1 MRLRAA
7 VVSRPFERWAAHA
20 SFTFHVFRTAMNQPL
35 LPVTVIS
42 GFVGAGKT
50 ALVEQILSNRTGP
63 RVAAVVT
70 DLAAVRLDID
80 SAARASSTALRVNLP
95 NGCAC
100 VQAHEDL
107 LEQLAGLA
115 SEHRFDAI
123 VIEAASTDE
132 PIGIVESILGDESL
146 ATLVRVDT
154 ALTVV
159 DAAGFLREYASADAL
174 SERGLAAHED
184 DDRTIVEVLI
194 EQVEFCDVFVIN
206 KADLVSADD
215 LAHLQAVLAALN
227 PRAAQIVSSYGN
239 ANVEE
244 VLGTARFDYDVTS
257 NAAGWLALLHDP
269 SSHEDKSS
277 GQGIGHV
284 VYRARRPFHPQRL
297 WALLHEE
304 WKGVLRGKGFFWL
317 ATRNEIG
324 GSLSQAGGACR
335 PAPAGT
341 WWAAQ
346 DRSEWPEGD
355 DELLE
360 EIAADWYGDAD
371 DFTIGDRRQELVL
384 IGVDLEALQW
394 RAKFDACLLTD
405 DEFALGEDGWLALA
419 DPFPA
424 WDLEDE
430 DHDHGHDHHRH
441 DDDGHHHHHH

>member
-1 MRLRAA
+1 
-7 VVSRPFERWAAHA
+7 
-20 SFTFHVFRTAMNQPL
+20 MNQPL

-50 ALVEQILSNRTGP
+50 ALVDQILSNRTGP
-63 RVAAVVT
+63 RVAAIVT

-80 SAARASSTALRVNLP
+80 NAAPVSSPASQIELP
-95 NGCAC
+95 NGCLCA
-100 VQAHEDL
+100 QAGDDL
-107 LEQLAGLA
+107 LGQLGELA
-115 SEHRFDAI
+115 SANRFDAI
-123 VIEAASTDE
+123 IIEAAATDE
-132 PIGIVESILGDESL
+132 PMNLVESIIEDEAL
-146 ATLVRVDT
+146 AALVRVDT
-154 ALTVV
+154 AVSV
-159 DAAGFLREYASADAL
+159 IDAAGFLRDYASADAL
-174 SERGLAAHED
+174 SERGIAAHDE

-215 LAHLQAVLAALN
+215 LAHLQAILAALN
-227 PRAAQIVSSYGN
+227 PRAAQIVSTYGN
-239 ANVEE
+239 APFEE
-244 VLGTARFDYDVTS
+244 VIGTARFDYDATS

-269 SSHEDKSS
+269 SSHENES
-277 GQGIGHV
+277 GGRGVGHV
-284 VYRARRPFHPQRL
+284 VYRARRPFHPERT

-384 IGVDLEALQW
+384 IGVDIDPAQW

-405 DEFALGEDGWLALA
+405 DEYAWGAEGWRTLS

-424 WDLEDE
+424 WDLEDD
-430 DHDHGHDHHRH
+430 DHDHDHHHHHDHDHDHDH

>member
-1 MRLRAA
+1 
-7 VVSRPFERWAAHA
+7 
-20 SFTFHVFRTAMNQPL
+20 MNQPL

-50 ALVEQILSNRTGP
+50 ALVDQILSNRAGP
-63 RVAAVVT
+63 RVAAIVT

-80 SAARASSTALRVNLP
+80 NAAPASSSASQIELP
-95 NGCAC
+95 NGCLC
-100 VQAHEDL
+100 VQAGEDL
-107 LEQLAGLA
+107 LEQLADLA
-115 SEHRFDAI
+115 SANRFDAI
-123 VIEAASTDE
+123 VIEAAATDD
-132 PIGIVESILGDESL
+132 PINLVESILEDESL

-154 ALTVV
+154 AVTVI
-159 DAAGFLREYASADAL
+159 DAAAFLQDYASTAAL
-174 SERGLAAHED
+174 SERGMAAYED
-184 DDRTIVEVLI
+184 DDRTVVEALI

-206 KADLVSADD
+206 KADLVLSDD
-215 LAHLQAVLAALN
+215 LAHLQSILAALN
-227 PRAAQIVSSYGN
+227 PRAAQIVGSYGN
-239 ANVEE
+239 VSFEE
-244 VLGTARFDYDVTS
+244 VIGTARFDYDATS
-257 NAAGWLALLHDP
+257 NAAGWLTLLHDP
-269 SSHEDKSS
+269 ASHEHESS
-277 GQGIGHV
+277 GQGVGHL
-284 VYRARRPFHPQRL
+284 VYRARRPFHPERL

-324 GSLSQAGGACR
+324 GSLAQAGGACR

-384 IGVDLEALQW
+384 IGVDIDPAQW

-405 DEFALGEDGWLALA
+405 DEYALGAQGWLELA

-424 WDLEDE
+424 WDLEDD
-430 DHDHGHDHHRH
+430 DHDHDHDHHHHHDH
-441 DDDGHHHHHH
+441 DDDGHHH

>member
-1 MRLRAA
+1 
-7 VVSRPFERWAAHA
+7 
-20 SFTFHVFRTAMNQPL
+20 MNQPI

-50 ALVEQILSNRTGP
+50 TLVDQILSNRAGP
-63 RVAAVVT
+63 RVAAIVT
-70 DLAAVRLDID
+70 DLAAVRIDID
-80 SAARASSTALRVNLP
+80 NAAPASSTAPRVELP
-95 NGCAC
+95 NGCVC
-100 VQAHEDL
+100 VQAGEDL
-107 LEQLAGLA
+107 LEQLAELA
-115 SEHRFDAI
+115 SANRFDAI
-123 VIEAASTDE
+123 VIEASAADE
-132 PIGIVESILGDESL
+132 PMSIAESILEDESL
-146 ATLVRVDT
+146 AALVRVDT
-154 ALTVV
+154 AVTVI
-159 DAAGFLREYASADAL
+159 DAAAFLHDYASTDAL
-174 SERGLAAHED
+174 SARGLAAYED

-215 LAHLQAVLAALN
+215 LAHLRDVLAALN

-244 VLGTARFDYDVTS
+244 VLGTARFDYDATS
-257 NAAGWLALLHDP
+257 NAAGWLVLLHDP
-269 SSHEDKSS
+269 ASHEQQREGK
-277 GQGIGHV
+277 GVGHV
-284 VYRARRPFHPQRL
+284 VYRARRPFHPERL

-304 WKGVLRGKGFFWL
+304 WQGVLRGKGFFWL
-317 ATRNEIG
+317 ATRNDIG

-355 DELLE
+355 DELLA
-360 EIAADWYGDAD
+360 EIAADWHGDAD

-384 IGVDLEALQW
+384 IGVDIEPAHW

-405 DEFALGEDGWLALA
+405 DEYALGVEGWLGLA

-424 WDLEDE
+424 WDLEDD
-430 DHDHGHDHHRH
+430 DHDHDHDHHDH
-441 DDDGHHHHHH
+441 DGHHHHHH

>member
-1 MRLRAA
+1 
-7 VVSRPFERWAAHA
+7 
-20 SFTFHVFRTAMNQPL
+20 MNQPL

-50 ALVEQILSNRTGP
+50 TLVDQILSNRLSP
-63 RVAAVVT
+63 RIAVIVT
-70 DLAAVRLDID
+70 DLSAVRLDVD
-80 SAARASSTALRVNLP
+80 NSAPASSTAAQIDLP
-95 NGCAC
+95 NGCLC
-100 VQAHEDL
+100 VQADDDL
-107 LEQLAGLA
+107 LEQIAELA
-115 SEHRFDAI
+115 SAGRFDAI
-123 VIEAASTDE
+123 VVEAAATDE
-132 PIGIVESILGDESL
+132 PINVAESILEDESL

-154 ALTVV
+154 ALTVI
-159 DAAGFLREYASADAL
+159 DAAGFLRDYASTDSL
-174 SERGLAAHED
+174 SERGIAACED
-184 DDRTIVEVLI
+184 DDRNVVEVLI

-215 LAHLQAVLAALN
+215 LAHLQTVLAALN

-239 ANVEE
+239 APVEE
-244 VLGTARFDYDVTS
+244 VVGTARFDYDVTS
-257 NAAGWLALLHDP
+257 NAAGWLALLHDA
-269 SSHEDKSS
+269 SSHEHAGS
-277 GQGIGHV
+277 GQGVGHV
-284 VYRARRPFHPQRL
+284 VYRARRPFHPERL

-355 DELLE
+355 EELLE

-384 IGVDLEALQW
+384 IGIGLDPAHW

-405 DEFALGEDGWLALA
+405 NEYASGAQGWLELA

-424 WDLEDE
+424 WDLEDD
-430 DHDHGHDHHRH
+430 DHDHGHHHHH

>member
-7 VVSRPFERWAAHA
+7 VVDRPCERSTAHA
-20 SFTFHVFRTAMNQPL
+20 SFTFQLSRTAMNQPL

-50 ALVEQILSNRTGP
+50 ALVEQILSNGNGP
-63 RVAAVVT
+63 RVAALVI

-80 SAARASSTALRVNLP
+80 NAAPASSAALRVDLP

-100 VQAHEDL
+100 VQADEDV

-115 SEHRFDAI
+115 AEDRFDAI
-123 VIEAASTDE
+123 VVESAATDE
-132 PIGIVESILGDESL
+132 PLNIVESILEDESL

-154 ALTVV
+154 AVTVL
-159 DAAGFLREYASADAL
+159 DAAAFLRDYASTDAL
-174 SERGLAAHED
+174 SERGIAAYED

-194 EQVEFCDVFVIN
+194 EQVEFSDVFVIN

-215 LAHLQAVLAALN
+215 LAHLQAVLVALN

-239 ANVEE
+239 APVEE

-269 SSHEDKSS
+269 SSHEEKSG
-277 GQGIGHV
+277 GQGVGHV
-284 VYRARRPFHPQRL
+284 VYRARRPFHPERL

-384 IGVDLEALQW
+384 IGVDIDPAQW

-405 DEFALGEDGWLALA
+405 AEYALGAEGWLALA

-424 WDLEDE
+424 WDLEDDDH
-430 DHDHGHDHHRH
+430 DHDHGHDHH
-441 DDDGHHHHHH
+441 HHHH